1 MSVSRVVIPQ
11 LELEQNDDPHNKVVV
26 KGAKQISTQLITM
39 NGTANNNEAN
49 FSFQPP
55 SQNTVLDRRVDLE
68 VQVKIT
74 LANSKVFNSA
84 QGIASNVISDGTLAD
99 ATGLSNFGFFENA
112 NAPISTAGA
121 ASMEEGANAGIVG
134 DIASIKSANRLQGV
148 GYNRF
153 GNTFCPRQFPL
164 HSIIDNI
171 DLTLNGTHFSTDP
184 NKYIKAVQQY
194 TTPEFRNNCFNET
207 AHHPDTYEGA
217 YQDPYLVANYP
228 LRGNPIRNGRGVSN
242 GEGRLDEVPRGVI
255 LNSIGTE
262 NCSVIGDVGTCS
274 ADNTELTFTFVEPLM
289 ISPLSVAYGKGMTN
303 INNLDVSVK
312 FRSDLK
318 NAFSVLPT
326 ANILT
331 LAANN
336 DLALTDMS
344 VSIVGTPQLRVRNFT
359 PQDDIK
365 IPNEIVMEYHQPR
378 RYETVISTAH
388 AVNVSNST
396 TTSNRRLDQIP
407 EALYLWVAKSFAQEA
422 ADKSDGM
429 AEITNINITFG
440 NQVGIL
446 SKHTQAQL
454 RELAI
459 ENGCDLLDANEARE
473 KGYCLKLVFGKDI
486 PLADNESAGTR
497 GDYNIQITCAAKFQ
511 SAHGASQASLQEM
524 YINQGQAIVSPNE
537 CRVQTGLLD
546 LKDNIEAENMGHTY
560 GTSPEIAGAGL
571 FDSISKYAKKVPHLA
586 KSVVRHAPAIVALA
600 KQAKDV
606 YDDPSM
612 GNVMAAGK
620 SAHQLYKEVKG
631 GSSTGGSLTGGSS
644 TGGSYTGGSITGGY
658 RSRRR

>member
-68 VQVKIT
+68 IQIKMT
-74 LANSKVFNSA
+74 LAGGKLFNSA
-84 QGIASNVISDGTLAD
+84 QGISSNVKVA
-99 ATGLSNFGFFENA
+99 ATAGVGNGQNNFQFFENSA
-112 NAPISTAGA
+112 PPTGTNNAAQNDITTGIATA
-121 ASMEEGANAGIVG
+121 ASILAANNGMAGY
-134 DIASIKSANRLQGV
+134 SRM
-148 GYNRF
+148 

-184 NKYIKAVQQY
+184 NKYVKAVQQY

-207 AHHPDTYEGA
+207 AHHPDTYEGTYLA
-217 YQDPYLVANYP
+217 PYTPANYETRANP
-228 LRGNPIRNGRGVSN
+228 LCNGRGIVMS
-242 GEGRLDEVPRGVI
+242 EGRLNEVPRGVI
-255 LNSIGTE
+255 LNSIGTA
-262 NCSVIGDVGTCS
+262 NCNVLSDVGTS
-274 ADNTELTFTFVEPLM
+274 GADNTELTFTFVEPLM

-318 NAFSVLPT
+318 NAFSLVPT
-326 ANILT
+326 ATLT
-331 LAANN
+331 NNTANN
-336 DLALTDMS
+336 ALVIGDFTAT
-344 VSIVGTPQLRVRNFT
+344 IVGTPQLRVRNFT

-378 RYETVISTAH
+378 RYETVIATAH
-388 AVNVSNST
+388 AVNVANET

-407 EALYLWVAKSFAQEA
+407 EALYLWVAQSFSQESLL
-422 ADKSDGM
+422 KSDGM

-497 GDYNIQITCAAKFQ
+497 GDYNIQITCSAKFQ
-511 SAHGASQASLQEM
+511 SVHAASQASLQEM

-560 GTSPEIAGAGL
+560 STSPEVSGAGL

-606 YDDPSM
+606 YDDPSIS
-612 GNVMAAGK
+612 NVMSVGK
-620 SAHQLYKEVKG
+620 SAHQLYKEAKG

-644 TGGSYTGGSITGGY
+644 TGGSITGGY